1 MRPNLGLLFTWWTC
15 CILSLSD
22 GHNQIKDPSRTLAP
36 SGSME
41 GGVALSDGQRPA
53 QRPVNPQT
61 VRANFNQW
69 PAVPADQIGSRRD
82 EVATQPAV
90 PAGQIGS
97 QRDVVAT
104 QPAVPAVQIGG
115 RRDVVA
121 TQPAVSVEQI
131 GSQRDVVA
139 TQPAVPADQIG
150 GRRYIVATQPAVP
163 AVQIGGRRALVAT
176 QPAVP
181 VDQIGGR
188 RDVVAKQ
195 PAGSS
200 VLEIQLNLTDL
211 LELGDMSRSI
221 GRSASVMVT
230 LETVSDTPADQDEPL
245 FDNST
250 LEESEFYAE
259 DNEEGGRIEL

>member
-1 MRPNLGLLFTWWTC
+1 
-15 CILSLSD
+15 
-22 GHNQIKDPSRTLAP
+22 
-36 SGSME
+36 ME

-53 QRPVNPQT
+53 QRQVDPQT

-69 PAVPADQIGSRRD
+69 
-82 EVATQPAV
+82 
-90 PAGQIGS
+90 
-97 QRDVVAT
+97 
-104 QPAVPAVQIGG
+104 
-115 RRDVVA
+115 
-121 TQPAVSVEQI
+121 
-131 GSQRDVVA
+131 
-139 TQPAVPADQIG
+139 
-150 GRRYIVATQPAVP
+150 
-163 AVQIGGRRALVAT
+163 
-176 QPAVP
+176 PAVP

-259 DNEEGGRIEL
+259 DNEEGGRNEL

>member
-53 QRPVNPQT
+53 QRQVDPQT

-69 PAVPADQIGSRRD
+69 PAVPVDQIGSRRD

-131 GSQRDVVA
+131 GGRRDVVA
-139 TQPAVPADQIG
+139 MQPAVPADQIG
-150 GRRYIVATQPAVP
+150 GRRYI
-163 AVQIGGRRALVAT
+163 VAT